1 MAEPA
6 EATTTPRRSKGMVA
20 MVIAPIVVGV
30 GLLAATAGWYMTVQ
44 RSDGIA
50 TGPAL
55 TVAFVPAPG
64 CAAADTPTV
73 RDRLKA
79 RMDDLG
85 LAPVL
90 VPSNDGAWTFTM
102 RTPGV
107 LADERDHLPK
117 ALSAQGVLVVHKEG
131 APLTLAPKDVG
142 FQLAFSGTPIT
153 LIVFPEPL
161 PERGLTVTLDGAP
174 MDVEQASGVEL
185 QLAAR
190 AADSVSAV
198 RAGTERTVVVRH
210 PLPCAV
216 TATVVGG

>member
-1 MAEPA
+1 
-6 EATTTPRRSKGMVA
+6 MVA

-44 RSDGIA
+44 RANGVA

-64 CAAADTPTV
+64 CPVDDAPTV

-85 LAPVL
+85 LAPSL
-90 VPSNDGAWTFTM
+90 VATTDGTWTFTL

-107 LADERDHLPK
+107 LPDEREHLPN
-117 ALSAQGVLVVHKEG
+117 ALAAQGRLVVHKDG
-131 APLTLAPKDVG
+131 TPLSLTPKDVG

-153 LIVFPEPL
+153 LIVYPEPL
-161 PERGLTVTLDGAP
+161 PERGLTVTLDDAP

-190 AADSVSAV
+190 AGDSVSAV

-210 PLPCAV
+210 PLPCPV
-216 TATVVGG
+216 RATIVDG